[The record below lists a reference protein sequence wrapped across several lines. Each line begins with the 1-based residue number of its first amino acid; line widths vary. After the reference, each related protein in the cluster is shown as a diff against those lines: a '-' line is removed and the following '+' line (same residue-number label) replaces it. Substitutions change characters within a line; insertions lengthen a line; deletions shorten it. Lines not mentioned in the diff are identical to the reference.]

1 MALRALRS
9 NRLKVG
15 ISQHEPFAAGLFKLH
30 LHPGVLALAFDHD
43 HGAKAKL
50 FMVNRG
56 AKAQRGGGGGRNLRD
71 GVRVVARQ
79 KPPQVQRV
87 LNDSVRPPYPW
98 GRHHLHFPH
107 AIATSSRQH
116 MCI

>member
-15 ISQHEPFAAGLFKLH
+15 ISQHEPFAAGLFKLN

-50 FMVNRG
+50 FMVYGG
-56 AKAQRGGGGGRNLRD
+56 AKAQRRGRAAVGLADMGDIGVGFFDGAGAKPRAGAHVFHEIFGNL
-71 GVRVVARQ
+71 
-79 KPPQVQRV
+79 
-87 LNDSVRPPYPW
+87 
-98 GRHHLHFPH
+98 
-107 AIATSSRQH
+107 
-116 MCI
+116 